1 MPEKYRVEITAV
13 AETDV
18 EELWEYIAKE
28 NIDAADSFILHIE
41 EQIGRLEIFPL
52 RCPLLPENEQLGTDY
67 RHFLH
72 GTYRIIFKIT
82 GSKVIIL
89 RVLHMAR
96 MLDRE
101 ML

>member
-67 RHFLH
+67 RHSLH
-72 GTYRIIFKIT
+72 GKYRIIFKIT
-82 GSKVIIL
+82 GSRVIIL

-96 MLDRE
+96 MLDSE
-101 ML
+101 TL

>member
-41 EQIGRLEIFPL
+41 EQI
-52 RCPLLPENEQLGTDY
+52 
-67 RHFLH
+67 
-72 GTYRIIFKIT
+72 
-82 GSKVIIL
+82 
-89 RVLHMAR
+89 
-96 MLDRE
+96 
-101 ML
+101 